1 MSSMNRIIG
10 HQTNLLNKH
19 QHLCDGGMLLGF
31 ALAGGRLK
39 SGLIVM
45 TNSFGPNLFYSFLT
59 FLFSSFFYLLNLQYV
74 IQTSVY

>member
-45 TNSFGPNLFYSFLT
+45 TNSFVSFLT
-59 FLFSSFFYLLNLQYV
+59 FLFSSFFIY
-74 IQTSVY
+74 